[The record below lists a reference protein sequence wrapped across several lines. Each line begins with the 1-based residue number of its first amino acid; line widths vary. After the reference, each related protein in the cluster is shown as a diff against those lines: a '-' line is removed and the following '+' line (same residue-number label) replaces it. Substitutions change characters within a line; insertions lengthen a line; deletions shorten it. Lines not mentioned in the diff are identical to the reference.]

1 MFYIEQDDKI
11 ILADGNLQR
20 LKTTLKFKPELAD
33 CEIKETDKQHTV
45 VEFQLFTLERKAE
58 IDNEA
63 KSAEI
68 RAERDRRIDA
78 IRWRIERYQTQL
90 AAGLETTD
98 TAEQYQALLM
108 YVQALR
114 DVPEQ
119 AGFPNIIEWPVIE
132 EKTENTKDTEEPDIT
147 PESEA
152 TEETA

>member
-1 MFYIEQDDKI
+1 MFYVEKDNKI

-45 VEFQLFTLERKAE
+45 VEFQLVTLERKAE
-58 IDNEA
+58 IDNETKA
-63 KSAEI
+63 AEI

-98 TAEQYQALLM
+98 TAETYRDILLYLQY
-108 YVQALR
+108 LR
-114 DVPEQ
+114 DLPNLPEFPDVSVSDFDEWL
-119 AGFPNIIEWPVIE
+119 AGQTVVE
-132 EKTENTKDTEEPDIT
+132 EENGGGDE
-147 PESEA
+147 
-152 TEETA
+152 

>member
-1 MFYIEQDDKI
+1 MYARIINNETKQVDVGIGTDIKYYQSIGMIEAEVETAYNGMVYIKGYAPE
-11 ILADGNLQR
+11 
-20 LKTTLKFKPELAD
+20 KPVD
-33 CEIKETDKQHTV
+33 V
-45 VEFQLFTLERKAE
+45 KA
-58 IDNEA
+58 
-63 KSAEI
+63 AEI

-90 AAGLETTD
+90 AAGLPTTD